1 MDLDR
6 LLAGALP
13 LFALAMMLSG
23 VPHAFGRRA
32 AAHHAIGISLGNVAN
47 WMLEG
52 TALEADIEAGEA
64 DAQQA
69 LMSAIL
75 GGAPSLQRS
84 GAR

>member
-1 MDLDR
+1 
-6 LLAGALP
+6 
-13 LFALAMMLSG
+13 
-23 VPHAFGRRA
+23 
-32 AAHHAIGISLGNVAN
+32 LGDVAN